1 MIYLLPFLAVLIGA
15 ALAFTLAKK
24 MNYLPLLLSF
34 SGAFLLAITVVNIIP
49 KIYRPDSGRI
59 GIFILIGIL
68 LQLILEYLSGG
79 AEHGHLHHQKSD
91 RFPWLL
97 FISISV
103 HALLEGF
110 PLHLDEHLLV
120 AIMVHKVPIGLIL
133 TSFLLKAD
141 FQPIRILPIIGL
153 FALMTPL
160 GSFLEERIPVSADT
174 AQYITAVAIGVFLHV
189 STTILFETSR
199 DHRFNL
205 SKFLMIILGFGLALI
220 T

>member
-133 TSFLLKAD
+133 TSFLLKVD
-141 FQPIRILPIIGL
+141 FKPIRILPIIGL

>member
-1 MIYLLPFLAVLIGA
+1 MIYLFPFLAVLLGCV
-15 ALAFTLAKK
+15 LAFTIAKK
-24 MNYLPLLLSF
+24 SDYLPLLLSF

-49 KIYRPDSGRI
+49 EIYQGDVNRI

-68 LQLILEYLSGG
+68 LQLVLEYLSGG
-79 AEHGHLHHQKSD
+79 AEHGHLHHQKSKQ
-91 RFPWLL
+91 FPWLL

-110 PLHLDEHLLV
+110 PLHLDEHLLL
-120 AIMVHKVPIGLIL
+120 AIMIHKVPIGLIL
-133 TSFLLKAD
+133 TSFLLKAE
-141 FQPIRILPIIGL
+141 FKSIQILAIMIV

-160 GSFLEERIPVSADT
+160 GSFLEERISVSADV
-174 AQYITAVAIGVFLHV
+174 AQYITAVAVGVFLHV
-189 STTILFETSR
+189 STTILFETSK

-205 SKFLMIILGFGLALI
+205 SKFLIIILGFGLALI